1 MSFWRIRVFDLKT
14 YGYTGV
20 EIPEEGL
27 IPGRVV
33 ELRRELYTCVCE
45 YGEIPAVVKGSFAHR
60 IRERAEFP
68 TVGDFVF
75 LEYNE
80 NGSSAVVQVLP
91 RRSKFSRT
99 DFFGHSAGY
108 AKNVQEQ
115 VVAANFDYVFIVC
128 SLNQD
133 FNPNRISRYLT
144 AAWNSGGLPVLI
156 LTKADL
162 FADIGVQV
170 RAARKLARELPV
182 IPLSSLT
189 GFGLEDLGEYLKP
202 GKTVVFLGSSGVGK
216 SSLLNALAGKE
227 LMAVKAI
234 RENDSRGRHT
244 TTHRQMF
251 RLPSGALVIDTPG
264 MRELGLWDAG
274 ESIGEVFS
282 GVESLFTR
290 CRFSNCTHTAEP
302 GCAVLAA
309 LESGALPRDQWEQY
323 LLQKKEAAFVENRS
337 AYLRDKQ
344 ERHKSLAKNNRLKKR
359 GLNGPGRD
367 SETP

>member
-1 MSFWRIRVFDLKT
+1 MFDLKA
-14 YGYTGV
+14 YGYMSA
-20 EIPEEGL
+20 EIPGEGL
-27 IPGRVV
+27 IPGRVM

-60 IRERAEFP
+60 IAERAEFP

-75 LEYNE
+75 LSYNE
-80 NGSSAVVQVLP
+80 SGSSAIARVLP
-91 RRSKFSRT
+91 RRSKFSRS
-99 DFFGHSAGY
+99 DFSGHAAGY
-108 AKNVQEQ
+108 VKNIQEQ
-115 VVAANFDYVFIVC
+115 VAAANFDFVFILS

-133 FNPNRISRYLT
+133 FKANRISRYLT

-162 FADIGVQV
+162 CTDFSVQV
-170 RAARKLARELPV
+170 KTARKLPGEVPV

-189 GFGLEDLGEYLKP
+189 GFGLENLGEYLQP

-216 SSLLNALAGKE
+216 SSLLNTLAGRE
-227 LMAVKAI
+227 LMTVKAI
-234 RENDSRGRHT
+234 RHDDGRGRHT

-274 ESIGEVFS
+274 EGIGEIFS
-282 GVESLFTR
+282 AVESLFTR
-290 CRFSNCTHTAEP
+290 CRFSNCTHTVEP
-302 GCAVLAA
+302 DCAVRAA
-309 LESGALPRDQWEQY
+309 LESGDLPRDQWEQY

-337 AYLRDKQ
+337 AYLREKQ
-344 ERHKSLAKNNRLKKR
+344 EWHKSLAKSSQLKKR
-359 GLNGPGRD
+359 NGFF
-367 SETP
+367 E